1 MNTQWRRRRR
11 GIVGRPR
18 RDATDLSFGAAV
30 LTLAAGALLV
40 LTTGL
45 WVMLEL
51 EQLGPS
57 VGGIIVFRPDPVATE
72 RWTLN
77 ATIAVPAAA
86 RVTGRDAAE
95 HCVLNPLVMAG
106 HGGSLIIEARLL
118 SRPPEYRVHWSGG
131 HTDTGS
137 HDCGITADLVL
148 ARTDLMRLANVAG
161 GLRDGMTLIGP

>member
-11 GIVGRPR
+11 GIVGQPR
-18 RDATDLSFGAAV
+18 RDATDLSFGAAI

-51 EQLGPS
+51 EQLGPP
-57 VGGIIVFRPDPVATE
+57 VGAIIVFRPDPAAAE

-77 ATIAVPAAA
+77 ATMAGPASAGVSGRGA
-86 RVTGRDAAE
+86 TG
-95 HCVLNPLVMAG
+95 HCVLNPRIMAS

-118 SRPPEYRVHWSGG
+118 SRPPEYRVHWGGG

-137 HDCGITADLVL
+137 SDCGIAADLVL
-148 ARTDLMRLANVAG
+148 VRTDLMRLANVAG
-161 GLRDGMTLIGP
+161 GLRDGMALIGP